1 MWWINC
7 LRLCAVWMCK
17 LQQYKMQKKGRARA
31 QVGKRADFVVL
42 ADSPVS
48 PDASCA
54 PPAVLQTYVD
64 GRCAFGCRAVAA
76 AA

>member
-1 MWWINC
+1 MRHKN
-7 LRLCAVWMCK
+7 
-17 LQQYKMQKKGRARA
+17 GRARA

-48 PDASCA
+48 PDASRA
-54 PPAVLQTYVD
+54 PPVVLQTYVD